1 MESFINSAGFA
12 ALILFGF
19 LEAACIPISSEVT
32 FGLAG
37 AWAYHY
43 HHSIALVI
51 IIGTLAELAGSYLS
65 YYVGR
70 IGGRPMV
77 NKLGRYVLVTE
88 ADVDRAERFLVG
100 RGTWAIPVARML
112 PFIRAF
118 TSLVCGLVRVPP
130 MRFGILNVIGT
141 VIYATALSLLGYNLG
156 SAWTSNKGLTDATY
170 GIVVVVVLILVG
182 GIFYR
187 WRQFRREGLAGGKH
201 SAGNAGASNAG
212 ASNAGSA
219 SGSNGGASSARATSG
234 DEVTARNGE

>member
-1 MESFINSAGFA
+1 MESFIDSAGFA

-43 HHSIALVI
+43 HHSIVLVI
-51 IIGTLAELAGSYLS
+51 VLGTLAELAGSYLS
-65 YYVGR
+65 FYVGR

-88 ADVDRAERFLVG
+88 ADVDRAERFLTG
-100 RGTWAIPVARML
+100 RGIWAIPVARML

-156 SAWTSNKGLTDATY
+156 SAWTHNKDLTDATY
-170 GIVVVVVLILVG
+170 GIVAVVVLIIVG
-182 GIFYR
+182 GVFYR
-187 WRQFRREGLAGGKH
+187 WRQFRREGLGGGKH
-201 SAGNAGASNAG
+201 SASGGGNRGASDAQ
-212 ASNAGSA
+212 AP
-219 SGSNGGASSARATSG
+219 
-234 DEVTARNGE
+234 NGEQEPAGTAEVR

>member
-1 MESFINSAGFA
+1 MESFIDSAGFA

-43 HHSIALVI
+43 HHSIVLVI
-51 IIGTLAELAGSYLS
+51 VLGTLAELAGSYLS

-88 ADVDRAERFLVG
+88 SDVDRAERFLAG

-156 SAWTSNKGLTDATY
+156 SAWTHNKDLTDATY
-170 GIVVVVVLILVG
+170 GIVVVVVLIIVG

-187 WRQFRREGLAGGKH
+187 WRQFRREGLVGPGRH
-201 SAGNAGASNAG
+201 SAT
-212 ASNAGSA
+212 
-219 SGSNGGASSARATSG
+219 GGARGT
-234 DEVTARNGE
+234 DEAQARNGEQEPSGNAEVR

>member
-1 MESFINSAGFA
+1 MESFIDSAGFA

-43 HHSIALVI
+43 HHSIVLVI
-51 IIGTLAELAGSYLS
+51 VLGTLAELAGSYLS

-88 ADVDRAERFLVG
+88 SDVDRAERFLAG
-100 RGTWAIPVARML
+100 RGTWAIPVGRML

-156 SAWTSNKGLTDATY
+156 SAWTHNKDLTDATY
-170 GIVVVVVLILVG
+170 GIVAVVVLIIVG

-187 WRQFRREGLAGGKH
+187 WRQFRREGLVGPGRHRASGGTRGTDEAQAH
-201 SAGNAGASNAG
+201 NGEQEPSGNA
-212 ASNAGSA
+212 
-219 SGSNGGASSARATSG
+219 
-234 DEVTARNGE
+234 EVR

>member
-1 MESFINSAGFA
+1 MESFIDSAGFA
-12 ALILFGF
+12 ALILFCF

-43 HHSIALVI
+43 HHSIVLVI

-77 NKLGRYVLVTE
+77 SKLGRYVLVTQS
-88 ADVDRAERFLVG
+88 DVDRAERFLVG
-100 RGTWAIPVARML
+100 RGIWAIPVARML
-112 PFIRAF
+112 PFVRAF

-130 MRFGILNVIGT
+130 VRFGVLNVIGT
-141 VIYATALSLLGYNLG
+141 AIYATALSLLGYNLG
-156 SAWTSNKGLTDATY
+156 SAWTHNKSLTDLTY
-170 GIVVVVVLILVG
+170 AIVAVVALIIAG

-201 SAGNAGASNAG
+201 SAGHTTDAQ
-212 ASNAGSA
+212 
-219 SGSNGGASSARATSG
+219 
-234 DEVTARNGE
+234 ARNGEQEPSGNAEVR